1 MKLIFILLAL
11 PVMASKCGKHKE
23 KEKDTHLQGK
33 VVRVSCASIVV
44 QVLND
49 DTVGEDGWKDMMNN
63 NAQYDNVFNANNACK
78 IPAGIKAGATI
89 RFTVSQPTQN
99 DCVACM
105 MYDGPPAAKF
115 DIKDVSIVE
124 K

>member
-11 PVMASKCGKHKE
+11 PVMASKCGKQ

-33 VVRVSCASIVV
+33 VVRVSCASFVV

-63 NAQYDNVFNANNACK
+63 NAQYDNVFTANNACK

-89 RFTVSQPTQN
+89 RFTVSQPAQN

-115 DIKDVSIVE
+115 DIKDVSVVE

>member
-11 PVMASKCGKHKE
+11 PVMASKCSKQ

-33 VVRVSCASIVV
+33 IIRTSCASVVV

-49 DTVGEDGWKDMMNN
+49 DTGGEDGWKDMANN
-63 NAQYDNVFNANNACK
+63 NAQYDNVFTANNACK
-78 IPAGIKAGATI
+78 LPAGIKAGATI
-89 RFTVSQPTQN
+89 RFKVSNPVQN
-99 DCVACM
+99 DCVQCM
-105 MYDGPPAAKF
+105 MYDAPPTAKF
-115 DIKDVSIVE
+115 DITEVSVAE

>member
-1 MKLIFILLAL
+1 MKFLFIVLSL
-11 PVMASKCGKHKE
+11 PVLASKCSKHKT
-23 KEKDTHLQGK
+23 KDTHLQGK
-33 VVRVSCASIVV
+33 VVRISCASFVV

-63 NAQYDNVFNANNACK
+63 NAQYDNVFTANNACK

-89 RFTVSQPTQN
+89 SFTITQPTQTE
-99 DCVACM
+99 CVMCM

-115 DIKDVSIVE
+115 DIKDVSVVE

>member
-23 KEKDTHLQGK
+23 KDTHLQGK
-33 VVRVSCASIVV
+33 VVRVSCASFVV

-89 RFTVSQPTQN
+89 RFKVGNPVQN
-99 DCVACM
+99 DCVMCM
-105 MYDGPPAAKF
+105 MYDAPPAAKF
-115 DIKDVSIVE
+115 DISDVSIVE

>member
-1 MKLIFILLAL
+1 MKLLFIVLAL
-11 PVMASKCGKHKE
+11 PVMASKCGKE
-23 KEKDTHLQGK
+23 KEKDTYLQGK
-33 VVRVSCASIVV
+33 VVRVSCASFVV

-49 DTVGEDGWKDMMNN
+49 DTVGEDGWKDMTNN
-63 NAQYDNVFNANNACK
+63 NAQYDNVFTANNACK

-89 RFTVSQPTQN
+89 RFKKSNPTQN
-99 DCVACM
+99 DCVMCM

-115 DIKDVSIVE
+115 DLTDVSVVQ